1 MNIDEIR
8 ALLDRYQKGSCTD
21 EERKA
26 IEAWYDALQLGE
38 QHPLPEQ
45 ELEASLARV
54 QGNLRD
60 LIEGRRVI
68 GGEEDEFAGPGRE
81 AEFGG
86 AGRGAAFGGAGR
98 ERWLGV
104 GRLGERRIWRTGVA
118 AAVILFTV
126 GSFWWFLAL
135 RGGGAGISA
144 SQDSI
149 TVITARGEARQ
160 IVLPDGSSI
169 QLNAGTVFSYP
180 KRWAGGSRTVTL
192 VKGEAYF
199 QVVAQPGIPFIVRSG
214 PIETKVLGTSFDI
227 RAYDEVQ
234 PLQVAVLSGKVCVSE
249 EGRPGTVLEKGK
261 LLRVGKGVDSFEND
275 EDVAAWKEGAF
286 YFKDASFR
294 EIAFEIGNRYNV
306 EMVNKSKKQLWSY
319 TGLFRSESLQ
329 EVIET
334 ICQTENLGYTF
345 SNNAIL
351 IVDK

>member
-8 ALLDRYQKGSCTD
+8 ALLDRYQKGNCTD

-38 QHPLPEQ
+38 QHPLREQ
-45 ELEASLARV
+45 DLEASLARV
-54 QGNLRD
+54 RGNLRD

-68 GGEEDEFAGPGRE
+68 GGEEDEFGGPGRE
-81 AEFGG
+81 AEIGG
-86 AGRGAAFGGAGR
+86 RGR
-98 ERWLGV
+98 ERWVGV

-118 AAVILFTV
+118 AAVVLFTV

-135 RGGGAGISA
+135 RRGGAGRSA

-149 TVITARGEARQ
+149 TVITARGETRQ

-180 KRWAGGSRTVTL
+180 KRWAGGSRTVNL
-192 VKGEAYF
+192 AKGEAYF
-199 QVVAQPGIPFIVRSG
+199 QVVAQPGCPFIVRSG
-214 PIETKVLGTSFDI
+214 PMETKVLGTSFDI

-249 EGRPGTVLEKGK
+249 EGRPGTVLEKGM
-261 LLRVGKGVDSFEND
+261 LLRVGKGVASFEKD
-275 EDVAAWKEGAF
+275 DDVAAWKEGGL
-286 YFKDASFR
+286 YFKDASFE
-294 EIAFEIGNRYNV
+294 EIAFEIGNRYNIGL
-306 EMVNKSKKQLWSY
+306 VNQSKKRLWSY

-334 ICQTENLGYTF
+334 ICQTENLGYVF
-345 SNNAIL
+345 SDNAIL